1 MKKLLIIGAV
11 LLLCLGLAEAKT
23 RNMYGVKGGV
33 NIAKLQIS
41 ETDGSV
47 DTSTSLGA
55 VVGVLMQSRPLRNLI
70 VQPELLYSQKGSDIQ
85 DTDKL
90 TISYIT
96 MPVLLK
102 AALRVDSLR
111 IQPLAG
117 PEIGYALSAKSAND
131 VDYINDLN
139 RVNIGIN
146 LGVEFVYS
154 TNYMMGV
161 RYFHGF
167 TELDKSAAKRPA
179 ISNNCWSVTAGYLF

>member
-117 PEIGYALSAKSAND
+117 PEVGYALSAKSSND
-131 VDYINDLN
+131 VDYIDDLN

-161 RYFHGF
+161 RYFHGL

>member
-1 MKKLLIIGAV
+1 MKKLLIIAAV
-11 LLLCLGLAEAKT
+11 LLLCLGLADAKT
-23 RNMYGVKGGV
+23 RNMYGVKAGV
-33 NIAKLQIS
+33 NIAKLQI

-70 VQPELLYSQKGSDIQ
+70 IQPELLYSQKGSDIQ

-102 AALRVDSLR
+102 PALMVDSLR
-111 IQPLAG
+111 IQPLVG
-117 PEIGYALSAKSAND
+117 PEFGYALSATSAND
-131 VDYINDLN
+131 VDYTNDI
-139 RVNIGIN
+139 RRFNIGIN
-146 LGVEFVYS
+146 FGVELVYS

-161 RYFHGF
+161 RYFHGL

>member
-70 VQPELLYSQKGSDIQ
+70 VQPELLYSQQGSDIQ

-117 PEIGYALSAKSAND
+117 PEVGYALSAKSSND
-131 VDYINDLN
+131 VDYIDDLN

-161 RYFHGF
+161 RYFHGL